1 MRPIHDAEVL
11 SDAAFSVEEAAR
23 ACGVDVL
30 WLEKRVDAGVLH
42 VHVGSE

>member
-23 ACGVDVL
+23 ACGVEVL
-30 WLEKRVDAGVLH
+30 WLQQRVEAGVLQ
-42 VHVGSE
+42 VHLESE